1 MAEIYNCSRRVGT
14 HQYGGNLT
22 GLELC
27 GVLARASRTNAGSI
41 RALPILYL
49 LEKMV
54 LESIVWYTRN
64 GCHYSKIRLLIVAV
78 A

>member
-14 HQYGGNLT
+14 QQYCGDLT

-27 GVLARASRTNAGSI
+27 GVLARVSRTNAGSI
-41 RALPILYL
+41 GVLLILYL

-54 LESIVWYTRN
+54 LDSLCGRRMRGN
-64 GCHYSKIRLLIVAV
+64 QK
-78 A
+78 